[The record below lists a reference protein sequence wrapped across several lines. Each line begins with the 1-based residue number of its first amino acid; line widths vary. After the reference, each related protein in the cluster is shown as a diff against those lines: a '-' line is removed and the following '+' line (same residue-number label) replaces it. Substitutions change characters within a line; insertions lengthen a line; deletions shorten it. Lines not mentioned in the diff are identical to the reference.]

1 MVALTDMVA
10 MEKRGAIALILV
22 DNPPV
27 NALSHGVRLGLLK
40 GFEEAAADDSVKGV
54 VLACRGRTFI
64 AGADITEF
72 GKPPTAPGMEEPQA
86 AMEDCPKP
94 VVAAIHG
101 TALGGGLEIAMCA
114 HYRVGAPA
122 AKYGQPE
129 VKLGLVPGAG
139 GTQRLPRVTG
149 VAKALEMCAIGDPIG
164 SEEALATGLIDRIV
178 EGDLTDG
185 AIAYAEELVAAGAP
199 LKKIRDR
206 DEKIDE
212 ARADRSVFDAFRKQ
226 IARKTRNFEAPA
238 KNVDLIEATL
248 DVSFDEGIK
257 QEQDAF
263 QALMAGRQS
272 QAQRYY
278 FFSEREAAKVP
289 DIPRETPLR
298 DVKTV
303 GILGAGTMGGGI
315 AMNFANA
322 GIPVKIVERDQE
334 ALDRGI
340 DVVRK
345 NYQRSAKRGRFTMEQ
360 VEERMSLLEPGTDK
374 SVFGEV
380 DMVIE
385 AVFELMPLKKT
396 IFEELDGIAREG
408 AILATNTSALNVNEI
423 AAVTKRP
430 EDVIGTHFFSP
441 ANVMKL
447 LEIVRAE
454 KTAPDVVAT
463 TLQVAKAIG
472 KVPTVVGVA
481 PGFVGNRMLAQRGI
495 EAEKMIME
503 GAPPAQVDSVLYDFG
518 MPMGPFAMS
527 DLAGLDVGWDP
538 DNTASRTI
546 RETLCE
552 SGRRGQKNGKGYY
565 IYDPETRAP
574 TPDPEVLEIIRDF
587 AGKRG
592 VEHRDDITDEE
603 ILDRCLLPMVN
614 MGAKIL
620 EEGKAMRSSDI
631 DVVWVNGYGW
641 PVYTGGPMFW
651 AEGVGLDVV
660 AEKIK
665 SYHATLGGEHW
676 EISPLIEKLASEGK
690 TFQELE
696 PQAIR

>member
-1 MVALTDMVA
+1 MVALTEMVA
-10 MEKRGAIALILV
+10 LEQRGDIALILV

-40 GFEEAAADDSVKGV
+40 GFEQVAADDSVKGV

-72 GKPPTAPGMEEPQA
+72 GKPAKTPGLEEPQV
-86 AMEDCPKP
+86 AMENCPKP

-122 AKYGQPE
+122 ARYGQPE
-129 VKLGLVPGAG
+129 VKLGLIPGAG

-164 SEEALATGLIDRIV
+164 SEEALATGLIDKII
-178 EGDLTDG
+178 EGDLIDG
-185 AIAYAEELVAAGAP
+185 AVAYAEELVAAAAP

-212 ARADRSVFDAFRKQ
+212 ARADRSVFDAFRKR

-257 QEQDAF
+257 QEQAAF
-263 QALMAGRQS
+263 QTLMAGRQS
-272 QAQRYY
+272 EAQRYY

-298 DVKTV
+298 DVKSV

-315 AMNFANA
+315 AMNFLNA
-322 GIPVKIVERDQE
+322 GIPVKIVERDKD

-345 NYQRSAKRGRFTMEQ
+345 NYQRSAKSGRFTMEQ

-396 IFEELDGIAREG
+396 IFAELDGIAREG

-454 KTAPDVVAT
+454 KTAPDVLAT
-463 TLQVAKAIG
+463 TLKVAKAIG
-472 KVPTVVGVA
+472 KVPAVVGVA

-495 EAEKMIME
+495 EAETMIME
-503 GAPPAQVDSVLYDFG
+503 GAPPAQVDSVLYGFG

-538 DNTASRTI
+538 DNTSSRTI
-546 RETLCE
+546 REALCE
-552 SGRRGQKNGKGYY
+552 SGRRGQKNGRGYY
-565 IYDPETRAP
+565 TYDPETRAP
-574 TPDPEVLEIIRDF
+574 TPDPEVLEIIRGF
-587 AGKRG
+587 AEKRG
-592 VEHRDDITDEE
+592 VAHRDDITDEE

-641 PVYTGGPMFW
+641 PVYEGGPMFW
-651 AEGVGLDVV
+651 AEGQGLDTV
-660 AEKIK
+660 AAKITAYGAK
-665 SYHATLGGEHW
+665 LGGEHW
-676 EISPLIEKLASEGK
+676 ELSPLIEKLASEGK
-690 TFQELE
+690 SFQELE

>member
-72 GKPPTAPGMEEPQA
+72 GKPPKAPGMEEPQA

-315 AMNFANA
+315 AMNFLNA